1 MTFHGFMIVE
11 IPLHDQLF
19 VSIHMHMPRWVI
31 PFPSNK
37 DVPAT
42 TEFTHSVFMLPL
54 AVACVNLVQAL

>member
-11 IPLHDQLF
+11 IPFHDQLF
-19 VSIHMHMPRWVI
+19 VSIHAHASVRD
-31 PFPSNK
+31 PFPPNK